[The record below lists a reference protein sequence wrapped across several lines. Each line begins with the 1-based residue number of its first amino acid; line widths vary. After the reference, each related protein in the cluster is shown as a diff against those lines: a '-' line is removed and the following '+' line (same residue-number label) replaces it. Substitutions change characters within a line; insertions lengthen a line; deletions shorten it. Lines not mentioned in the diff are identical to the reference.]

1 MSDYTRSRW
10 EQIKAMRPRARLLPP
25 ATYPAPTSTRART
38 TRAPD
43 DRRRAGAH
51 LHPKLIDRRAGG
63 TGYYSAP
70 IGTRWERDELVARR

>member
-10 EQIKAMRPRARLLPP
+10 EQIKAMRPRARFLRP
-25 ATYPAPTSTRART
+25 ATSQARTSTRAPA
-38 TRAPD
+38 TRDPD
-43 DRRRAGAH
+43 ERRRAGAH

-70 IGTRWERDELVARR
+70 NGTRWERDELVSRH